1 VKNAI
6 KTSSRFVVDLDRKEA
21 SSTTVPGRTRFRF
34 NRKIAFA
41 AASGLICLAAF
52 GFYESVKSE
61 AASTVMDIKS
71 ELSARSAP
79 ANSEQGS
86 QPQQYAGGSAFSELT
101 SFAQQIGAQRMGAG
115 EPASINDK
123 PKMADAGSLIDFL
136 RQRGTAS
143 QPSPAPKEGPV
154 AGGKQPSAPV
164 KANYV
169 GKEICMACHESQ
181 AAEFERTLMGRI
193 DRTRKGKF
201 ACENCHGP
209 GSAHVE
215 AGGGV
220 GVGGIISF
228 KPNDLSR
235 MAEQDNALCL
245 GCHERGD
252 RTNWP
257 GSTHQTR
264 GLMCTNCHTIMKEV
278 SRKNQLK
285 TAFEPN
291 TCFQCHEDR
300 RAQMFRPS
308 HMPIR
313 EGKVVCS
320 DCHNPH
326 GSITEALVREDS
338 INDDCYKC
346 HAERRGPFLFEH
358 EPVRENCLNCH
369 DPHGTINEYL
379 LKLSRPRLC
388 FECHGGGHGL
398 TNGPGSV
405 FTMSRSC
412 QNCHTAI
419 HGSNSPAGF
428 YLQR

>member
-1 VKNAI
+1 MKDG
-6 KTSSRFVVDLDRKEA
+6 SGFVVEQGRKDR
-21 SSTTVPGRTRFRF
+21 SSTSAPHRSRFRF
-34 NRKIAFA
+34 IRKLALA
-41 AASGLICLAAF
+41 AASALICWTLF
-52 GFYESVKSE
+52 GFSQSVKSE
-61 AASTVMDIKS
+61 GTFTVAGIGSTLPAWSAA
-71 ELSARSAP
+71 
-79 ANSEQGS
+79 ANPEQLS
-86 QPQQYAGGSAFSELT
+86 QPQQYVDDSASSALN
-101 SFAQQIGAQRMGAG
+101 SFAQRMGAG
-115 EPASINDK
+115 QAAPTNEL
-123 PKMADAGSLIDFL
+123 PKMADANSLIDFL
-136 RQRGTAS
+136 RQRGAAS
-143 QPSPAPKEGPV
+143 HPSPAPKKGPV

-169 GKEICMACHESQ
+169 GTEICLACHASQ
-181 AAEFERTLMGRI
+181 AGEFEKTLMGRI
-193 DRTRKGKF
+193 GRTRKGKF
-201 ACENCHGP
+201 ACEDCHGP

-228 KPNDLSR
+228 RPDDLSR
-235 MAEQDNALCL
+235 TAEQDNAICL

-252 RTNWP
+252 RTNWS

-264 GLMCTNCHTIMKEV
+264 GLMCSNCHTIMKDV

-291 TCFQCHEDR
+291 TCSQCHENR

-313 EGKVVCS
+313 EGKIVCS

-326 GSITEALVREDS
+326 GSFTEALLRGNS
-338 INDDCYKC
+338 INDNCYKC

-388 FECHGGGHGL
+388 FECHGGGHAL